1 MWVVE
6 KDKMTLSHKNGFK
19 IILYIWLKMRK
30 HLFTFLLLIAATL
43 MWNPPAFAQQ
53 KKAVKMNSS
62 FSKNSIDS
70 NQDVPELLRE
80 ARSIRTSQ
88 PAKALDIIKDALA
101 ISISNNN
108 HRYQAECYLLIA
120 SINESIQEW
129 ELAIDNYNLTEEQ
142 LRQTGKGWQE
152 SKMYFEL
159 LYGRGNSYI
168 QLANY
173 DEALT
178 DFTTIHR
185 IRRDK
190 FEHLDAYLKLAEIDL
205 IRRREKG
212 FHSTIKTSEQLSQEL
227 KGYKS
232 GEIADLKK
240 QWANQVKLGR
250 KDSTNITQNGITSP
264 SSGNITT
271 DDKIDLSNYY
281 LENRQPN
288 RAIQEIEK
296 AEKEIL
302 KSDKSEKK
310 ILLYET
316 KAKIYDQIGNE
327 KKAIEAYQQLDSER
341 IKQSKEEELFLNKK
355 TEILKKQRTIS
366 SVSKDFELDEKQE
379 EIEQKEEEIQSET
392 LKNQRLVIY
401 GLLFIVML
409 LCIGTY
415 LILKNARKSKIANQ
429 LLALKSLRSQMN
441 PHFIFNALNS
451 VNHFVAKNDERA
463 ANKFLAEFSRLM
475 RLVLEHSQEDFISLE
490 TEKEILSLYIKLEH
504 YRFRDKFEYQFIIDE
519 SIDLD
524 STQIPPMLLQPYIEN
539 AIWHGLRYKETKG
552 MLIVN
557 IRQEN
562 KTIIVTISDDG
573 IGRTASKKEKTK
585 HQKQHK
591 SVGLKN
597 IEERLA
603 ILNKVYKLNYTTT
616 LSDLNPANH
625 SGTLVEIKLSK
636 KN

>member
-1 MWVVE
+1 
-6 KDKMTLSHKNGFK
+6 
-19 IILYIWLKMRK
+19 MRK
-30 HLFTFLLLIAATL
+30 HLFTSLFLLFAILFCGT
-43 MWNPPAFAQQ
+43 PALAQD
-53 KKAVKMNSS
+53 KKVSKMNSS
-62 FSKNSIDS
+62 FSKNAIDS
-70 NQDVPELLRE
+70 KQDVPELLRE
-80 ARSIRTSQ
+80 AKSIRTSN

-129 ELAIDNYNLTEEQ
+129 DLAIDNYNLTEGQ

-152 SKMYFEL
+152 NKMYYEL
-159 LYGRGNSYI
+159 LYGRGNAYL
-168 QLANY
+168 QLGNF
-173 DEALT
+173 DEALV
-178 DFTTIHR
+178 DFTSIHG
-185 IRRDK
+185 IRQDK
-190 FEHLDAYLKLAEIDL
+190 SEHVNAYLKIAEL
-205 IRRREKG
+205 NLYRKREKG
-212 FHSTIKTSEQLSQEL
+212 FYSNIKTAEQLSQEL

-232 GEIADLKK
+232 SEITELKNKWDNKWSPDDPDFYK
-240 QWANQVKLGR
+240 QTDENN
-250 KDSTNITQNGITSP
+250 SNISNTIT
-264 SSGNITT
+264 
-271 DDKIDLSNYY
+271 DERIDRSNYY
-281 LENRQPN
+281 LDNRQPN
-288 RAIQEIEK
+288 KALEEIKK

-302 KSDKSEKK
+302 KNEKSEKR
-310 ILLYET
+310 IRVYET

-379 EIEQKEEEIQSET
+379 EIAQKEEEIQSKT

-401 GLLFIVML
+401 GLLFIVTL

-415 LILKNARKSKIANQ
+415 LILKNARQSKIANQ

-519 SIDLD
+519 TIDLD
-524 STQIPPMLLQPYIEN
+524 ATQIPPMLLQPYIEN

-552 MLIVN
+552 TLIVK
-557 IRQEN
+557 IRQEE

-597 IEERLA
+597 IQERLA
-603 ILNKVYKLNYTTT
+603 ILNKVYHLNYSTT
-616 LSDLNPANH
+616 LSDLDPHNN
-625 SGTLVEIKLSK
+625 SGTLVELKLSK
-636 KN
+636 RK